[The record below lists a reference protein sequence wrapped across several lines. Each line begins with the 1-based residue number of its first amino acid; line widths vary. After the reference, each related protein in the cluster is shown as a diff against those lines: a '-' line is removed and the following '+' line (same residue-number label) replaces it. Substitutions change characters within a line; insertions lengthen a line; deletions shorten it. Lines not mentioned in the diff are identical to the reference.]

1 MNLSIV
7 ERLSQELLYIDKSY
21 FRQIYIWEY
30 KHGDTVF
37 KFSEQQNI
45 PYINLNLVFSSR
57 LKDIPQNRR
66 IFKITDIFNT
76 LIQSY
81 PENTVCID
89 YYELLF
95 DPSLAINVFELFKNA
110 SRNKTLII
118 AWRGTLTQRYFIH
131 AEAGHP
137 EYKRYPIEDT
147 IILK

>member
-1 MNLSIV
+1 MNQKII
-7 ERLSQELLYIDKSY
+7 EQLLQALPDINKYYFKQVYI
-21 FRQIYIWEY
+21 FEY
-30 KHGDTVF
+30 KQSDTVL

-45 PYINLNLVFSSR
+45 PYINLNVALSSR

-95 DPSLAINVFELFKNA
+95 
-110 SRNKTLII
+110 
-118 AWRGTLTQRYFIH
+118 
-131 AEAGHP
+131 EAGT
-137 EYKRYPIEDT
+137 K
-147 IILK
+147 L

>member
-1 MNLSIV
+1 MNQKII
-7 ERLSQELLYIDKSY
+7 EQLSQALPDINKHYFKQVYI
-21 FRQIYIWEY
+21 FEY
-30 KHGDTVF
+30 KQGDTVL

-45 PYINLNLVFSSR
+45 PYINLNVALSSR

-81 PENTVCID
+81 PESTICID

-95 DPSLAINVFELFKNA
+95 DPSLSINVFELFKSA

-118 AWRGTLTQRYFIH
+118 AWRGTLTQRDFIH
-131 AEAGHP
+131 AEPGHP
-137 EYKRYPIEDT
+137 EYKKYPIEDT
-147 IILK
+147 FILK